1 MLDDE
6 REESASV
13 EPDSSR
19 EARMASC
26 HCDRAGEANG
36 GRTLRCA
43 NRVSENLGKSQRRG
57 LMKEEY

>member
-19 EARMASC
+19 EAMMATC
-26 HCDRAGEANG
+26 HCGRASEANG
-36 GRTLRCA
+36 SCTLRCA
-43 NRVSENLGKSQRRG
+43 NRVPRIWESPRG
-57 LMKEEY
+57 GV